1 MRAAREA
8 RGARRSATAG
18 EDAMAD
24 MIYSL
29 REFRRYTDAL
39 AVVAA
44 VGCRLDDEPT
54 LHHHQPIESPGE
66 THESGKIR
74 DPGCGVRLVSRL
86 RVHMR
91 PIIANKHRPDGVW
104 VSHRVRGLQT

>member
-18 EDAMAD
+18 EDAMAG

-39 AVVAA
+39 AVVTA
-44 VGCRLDDEPT
+44 VRCDEANIT
-54 LHHHQPIESPGE
+54 SSPANRITRG
-66 THESGKIR
+66 
-74 DPGCGVRLVSRL
+74 VSR
-86 RVHMR
+86 RSEIQAVM
-91 PIIANKHRPDGVW
+91 
-104 VSHRVRGLQT
+104 RVRFA

>member
-54 LHHHQPIESPGE
+54 
-66 THESGKIR
+66 
-74 DPGCGVRLVSRL
+74 
-86 RVHMR
+86 
-91 PIIANKHRPDGVW
+91 
-104 VSHRVRGLQT
+104 

>member
-39 AVVAA
+39 AVVTA

-54 LHHHQPIESPGE
+54 
-66 THESGKIR
+66 
-74 DPGCGVRLVSRL
+74 
-86 RVHMR
+86 
-91 PIIANKHRPDGVW
+91 
-104 VSHRVRGLQT
+104 